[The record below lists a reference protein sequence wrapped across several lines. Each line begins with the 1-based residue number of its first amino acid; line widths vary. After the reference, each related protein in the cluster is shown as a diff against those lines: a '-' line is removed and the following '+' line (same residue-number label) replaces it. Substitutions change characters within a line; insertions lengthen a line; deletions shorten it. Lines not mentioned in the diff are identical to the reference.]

1 MDGSMTDLEVPDSLN
16 ELARLRAENE
26 ELRAQLARHAPADHM
41 PRRRR
46 RVGRWTFA
54 TVFLV
59 IGCLLLPISA
69 VALWAR
75 TILFDTDRYVAT
87 VAPLARDPAV
97 QDAVADRITV
107 EVFAALDIAGFTSR
121 AIDTLVKQG
130 APPELA
136 TLRQPI
142 VNGVQSFVH
151 TQVRNVVGTEA
162 FAQAWEQANRTAHAG
177 LVDAL
182 KGNEGGTIEVK
193 NGTVSVSVGAFI
205 ETIKPQLVAAG
216 VPLADKIPAIN
227 VSFPIVSSDQIP
239 RIQRAASLL
248 DTLALPLVVL
258 ALLLLAAA
266 VWIAPNRRRMLA
278 FAGLGMAFALLALL
292 GVLAAGRSYYLN
304 HLPPNTIPPDAAAVV
319 WDTLTRQFTARLE
332 AIVVLGLVIA
342 ISAGLVGPGQLARE
356 LRKGASWLIISA
368 RVGARRLGWRP
379 GATDRWAAAHVGALR
394 AAAVVLIIFVYVLW
408 TRPSGAVI
416 IWLALTLLALIT
428 AIELV
433 RRGTDL
439 PAEPDGS
446 SPAAGPESP
455 SSALSPD
462 QGAAPAGT

>member
-1 MDGSMTDLEVPDSLN
+1 MDGSMTDLEVPDSVN

-26 ELRAQLARHAPADHM
+26 ELRAQLARQAPADHM

-75 TILFDTDRYVAT
+75 TILFDTDRYVET

-107 EVFAALDIAGFTSR
+107 EVFAALDIAGFTSK

-130 APPELA
+130 APAELA

-162 FAQAWEQANRTAHAG
+162 FAQAWEQANRAAHAG

-379 GATDRWAAAHVGALR
+379 GATDRWVAAHVGALR

-439 PAEPDGS
+439 PAAPDGS

-455 SSALSPD
+455 SPALSPD

>member
-1 MDGSMTDLEVPDSLN
+1 
-16 ELARLRAENE
+16 
-26 ELRAQLARHAPADHM
+26 
-41 PRRRR
+41 
-46 RVGRWTFA
+46 
-54 TVFLV
+54 
-59 IGCLLLPISA
+59 
-69 VALWAR
+69 
-75 TILFDTDRYVAT
+75 
-87 VAPLARDPAV
+87 
-97 QDAVADRITV
+97 
-107 EVFAALDIAGFTSR
+107 
-121 AIDTLVKQG
+121 
-130 APPELA
+130 
-136 TLRQPI
+136 
-142 VNGVQSFVH
+142 
-151 TQVRNVVGTEA
+151 
-162 FAQAWEQANRTAHAG
+162 
-177 LVDAL
+177 
-182 KGNEGGTIEVK
+182 
-193 NGTVSVSVGAFI
+193 
-205 ETIKPQLVAAG
+205 
-216 VPLADKIPAIN
+216 
-227 VSFPIVSSDQIP
+227 
-239 RIQRAASLL
+239 
-248 DTLALPLVVL
+248 
-258 ALLLLAAA
+258 
-266 VWIAPNRRRMLA
+266 
-278 FAGLGMAFALLALL
+278 MAFALLALL

-455 SSALSPD
+455 SPALSPD

>member
-1 MDGSMTDLEVPDSLN
+1 MDGSMTDLEVPDSAN
-16 ELARLRAENE
+16 ELARLRVENE
-26 ELRAQLARHAPADHM
+26 QLRAQLARQAPADRT
-41 PRRRR
+41 PRPRR

-54 TVFLV
+54 TVVLV
-59 IGCLLLPISA
+59 VGCLLLPVSA
-69 VALWAR
+69 IALWAR
-75 TILFDTDRYVAT
+75 TILFDTNRYVET

-107 EVFAALDIAGFTSR
+107 EVFRAVDIEGFTSK

-130 APPELA
+130 APAELA

-142 VNGVQSFVH
+142 VNGVQSFIH

-162 FAQAWEQANRTAHAG
+162 FAQAWEQANRVAHAG

-258 ALLLLAAA
+258 ALLLLAVA

-319 WDTLTRQFTARLE
+319 WDTLTGQFIARLE

-379 GATDRWAAAHVGALR
+379 GAPDRWAADHVAALR
-394 AAAVVLIIFVYVLW
+394 AGAVVLIVFVYVLW
-408 TRPSGAVI
+408 TKPSGAVI

-439 PAEPDGS
+439 PAAADGS
-446 SPAAGPESP
+446 SPESP
-455 SSALSPD
+455 SPALSPEQD
-462 QGAAPAGT
+462 AAPAGT